1 MGRYFGVRLEELTLR
16 ENSKVPWLVVSCA
29 TSICS
34 QGMQFC
40 YFSETCYC
48 MPSLLCVLL
57 CSYGFKNFKV
67 INNPTVVLS
76 HST

>member
-1 MGRYFGVRLEELTLR
+1 MVRYFGVRLEELTLR

-40 YFSETCYC
+40 FFQLDMTFTAAEYSYC
-48 MPSLLCVLL
+48 MTLL
-57 CSYGFKNFKV
+57 
-67 INNPTVVLS
+67 P
-76 HST
+76 